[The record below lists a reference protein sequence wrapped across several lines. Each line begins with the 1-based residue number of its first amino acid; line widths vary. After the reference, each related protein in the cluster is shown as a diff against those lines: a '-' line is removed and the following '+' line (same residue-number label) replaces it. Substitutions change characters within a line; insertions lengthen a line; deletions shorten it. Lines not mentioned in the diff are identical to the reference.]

1 MSELEQYAELAKE
14 SVDPSNG
21 HFLADR
27 MLKLS
32 AASARMGEL
41 LVEAEVILLTAE
53 KRIRE
58 SNQAESQAEMAALVR
73 SLTIAEQAHFR
84 RCVEIRRGL
93 DRAFKAVQS
102 ALSYLKSEMRM

>member
-1 MSELEQYAELAKE
+1 MNELDTYTELAKE
-14 SVDPSNG
+14 QVDPSNG
-21 HFLADR
+21 HSLADR
-27 MLKLS
+27 MLKLG

-41 LVEAEVILLTAE
+41 LVDAEVALLIAE

-58 SNQAESQAEMAALVR
+58 SNQADSQAEMAALVR

-93 DRAFKAVQS
+93 DRAFKAAQS

>member
-1 MSELEQYAELAKE
+1 MGELDTYAELAKE
-14 SVDPSNG
+14 LVDPSNG

-27 MLKLS
+27 LLKLS

-41 LVEAEVILLTAE
+41 LVEAEVALLSAE

-58 SNQAESQAEMAALVR
+58 SNQADSQAEMAALVR

-93 DRAFKAVQS
+93 DMAFKAAQS
-102 ALSYLKSEMRM
+102 SLSYLKSEMRM